1 MADKKPTYK
10 NLGVPDEILDGIFEP
25 QPEDK
30 EENKN
35 KEARMDCLKSEKT
48 QDTEQDKTKPR
59 IDKKTLNF
67 WMKHNET

>member
-1 MADKKPTYK
+1 MADKKTTYK
-10 NLGVPDEILDGIFEP
+10 NIGVPDEILDGIFEP

-30 EENKN
+30 EENKY

-48 QDTEQDKTKPR
+48 QDTEQDKAKPR

-67 WMKHNET
+67 